1 MNFNGVFQANPNNAR
16 VWLCVV
22 RACDDDFAPGR
33 TIYLEYNSHRI
44 QLLTVCVLNKIN
56 ITVKILFEKGYFF
69 GKKRKEKRNN
79 IADIPIT

>member
-16 VWLCVV
+16 VWLFVCVCVV
-22 RACDDDFAPGR
+22 RACDDDFVPGR

-56 ITVKILFEKGYFF
+56 ITVKILFEKGER
-69 GKKRKEKRNN
+69 KKEKKKE
-79 IADIPIT
+79 TT